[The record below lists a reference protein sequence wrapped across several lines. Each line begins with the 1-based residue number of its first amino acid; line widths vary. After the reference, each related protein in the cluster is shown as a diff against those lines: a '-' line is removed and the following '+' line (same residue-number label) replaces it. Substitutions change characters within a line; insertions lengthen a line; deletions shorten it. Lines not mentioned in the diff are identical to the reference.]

1 MRRILVSAYQIKA
14 RAYSERIK
22 LKESIMTDE
31 TGVLFEEG
39 YVEDFTK
46 SKAND
51 KSSRNVLFFTPLHK
65 TTT

>member
-1 MRRILVSAYQIKA
+1 
-14 RAYSERIK
+14 
-22 LKESIMTDE
+22 MTDE

-51 KSSRNVLFFTPLHK
+51 KSSRNVLFFTPCIKPPLDQHLRQINM
-65 TTT
+65 TTFCI

>member
-1 MRRILVSAYQIKA
+1 
-14 RAYSERIK
+14 
-22 LKESIMTDE
+22 MTDE